1 MVSTSGNQKGGGY
14 GSRQHVEKP
23 VRTGSGSHSTRPA
36 GISQIGYQVGD
47 HTTNRPGSSGYRGER
62 LHNPSKNFN
71 PVPYGNEVA
80 LNVGK
85 GGCGTGRTLY
95 GQAGSQGT
103 HGATNPG
110 NPRPNPRRDALEG
123 E

>member
-1 MVSTSGNQKGGGY
+1 MSHQPGGGPR
-14 GSRQHVEKP
+14 SKNVVEP
-23 VRTGSGSHSTRPA
+23 RVRTGTGSRGTHPGGVAQLGQHT
-36 GISQIGYQVGD
+36 GD
-47 HTTNRPGSSGYRGER
+47 HTTNRPGSSGYRGEP
-62 LHNPSKNFN
+62 LHNDRSFQ
-71 PVPYGNEVA
+71 PVKFGNEVA

-110 NPRPNPRRDALEG
+110 NPRPNPRREALEG

>member
-1 MVSTSGNQKGGGY
+1 MSHQPGGGPN
-14 GSRQHVEKP
+14 SKNVVRP
-23 VRTGSGSHSTRPA
+23 NVRTGTGSRGTRPA
-36 GISQIGYQVGD
+36 GTAQIGIMWGD
-47 HTTNRPGSSGYRGER
+47 HVTNKGARGYTGER
-62 LHNPSKNFN
+62 LHNDRSFQPCKF
-71 PVPYGNEVA
+71 GNEVA

-85 GGCGTGRTLY
+85 GGPGTGRNLY

-110 NPRPNPRRDALEG
+110 SPPPNRYRDALEQ